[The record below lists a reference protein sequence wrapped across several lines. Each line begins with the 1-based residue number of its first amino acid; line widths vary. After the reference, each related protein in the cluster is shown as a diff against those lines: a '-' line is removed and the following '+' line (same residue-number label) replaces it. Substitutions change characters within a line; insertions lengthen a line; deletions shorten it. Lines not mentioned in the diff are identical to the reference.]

1 MLELHTIPAADRT
14 PSNRALALPPLADTA
29 SRILQLRGHRAILD
43 ADLAALLGVPTKHL
57 NQQVRRN
64 LRRFPPDFVIFLTKQ
79 EVTNLK
85 SQNVTSSWGGAR
97 KPPLAY
103 TEHGA
108 IMAASVVN
116 SPKAVE
122 VSVYVVRAFVQLRE
136 AASLHKDLANRLDEL
151 ESRIERRLEG
161 QDQTIAEVLAAIR
174 RLMSP
179 PDPSRKRPIGFVR
192 GD

>member
-1 MLELHTIPAADRT
+1 M

-64 LRRFPPDFVIFLTKQ
+64 LRRFPSDFVIFLTKQ
-79 EVTNLK
+79 EVMNLK

-151 ESRIERRLEG
+151 ENRIERRLEG

-179 PDPSRKRPIGFVR
+179 PAPSRKRPIGFVR

>member
-1 MLELHTIPAADRT
+1 M

-29 SRILQLRGHRAILD
+29 SRILLLRGHRAILD

-64 LRRFPPDFVIFLTKQ
+64 QRRFPADFLIALNKQ
-79 EVTNLK
+79 EVMDLK
-85 SQNVTSSWGGAR
+85 SQNVTSSWGGPR

-179 PDPSRKRPIGFVR
+179 TEPSRKRPIGFVR